1 MIEKVLYSFGSFTYD
16 LIENH
21 KGISKYCVGGSGAY
35 FSLSSS
41 ITGVKTYPVGYISD
55 DIDENIKNR
64 LSNFVDMKYLKK
76 GKKLNF
82 HIVYNE
88 KFEANYLKDLDED
101 DEIIEY
107 ENLPKNE
114 YVHVCVI
121 SNIKNQIDIIE
132 NFKKCGA
139 FVSTG
144 TYLIRI
150 KKDREMVLKI
160 FKISDLFFLNKEE
173 AFALS
178 CEKNFNDV
186 INFFV
191 KNGKRVVITL
201 GKDGAMYIEKRK
213 IIKID
218 AIDVDVDVV
227 DVTGAGETFAG
238 GFVGSYIQY
247 KDPYLSLKYGVILS
261 SFVIEDFGINGL
273 LNIKREKLLKR
284 LEEINV

>member
-1 MIEKVLYSFGSFTYD
+1 MNEKTLYSFGSFTYD
-16 LIENH
+16 LIKNH
-21 KGISKYCVGGSGAY
+21 KDILKHCVGGSGAY

-55 DIDENIKNR
+55 DIDENIRNR

-82 HIVYNE
+82 HIVYNK
-88 KFEANYLKDLDED
+88 KFEANYLKDLDEN

-107 ENLPKNE
+107 KNLPKNE

-132 NFKKCGA
+132 HFKKSRS

-150 KKDREMVLKI
+150 KKDRDMVLKML
-160 FKISDLFFLNKEE
+160 KICDLFFLNKEE

-186 INFFV
+186 INFFI
-191 KNGKRVVITL
+191 KNGKRIVITL

-213 IIKID
+213 IIKIN
-218 AIDVDVDVV
+218 AIDVNVV

-238 GFVGSYIQY
+238 GFVGSYIQH

-273 LNIKREKLLKR
+273 LNIKRESLLER
-284 LEEINV
+284 LEEIND